1 MFNSD
6 CPHSIP
12 NSLWK
17 HGLDCCPVVP
27 KISPLDILIYLV
39 ETKSYQNHLEA
50 LGAYKGMSCASKQAE
65 QDGWVKDFSKNDSF
79 SLINTLIP
87 ASISE

>member
-1 MFNSD
+1 
-6 CPHSIP
+6 
-12 NSLWK
+12 
-17 HGLDCCPVVP
+17 
-27 KISPLDILIYLV
+27 LV

-65 QDGWVKDFSKNDSF
+65 QDGWVKDFSKNYSF

>member
-1 MFNSD
+1 
-6 CPHSIP
+6 
-12 NSLWK
+12 
-17 HGLDCCPVVP
+17 
-27 KISPLDILIYLV
+27 
-39 ETKSYQNHLEA
+39 LEA
-50 LGAYKGMSCASKQAE
+50 LGAYKGMSCASKQVK